1 MDPSGGSAP
10 SIFIATERMVT
21 GELVRK
27 YLKDEF
33 ENIQVSVDPFSA
45 AAECDLQHPD
55 VLILAFKSLEEAK
68 HHHLELHRD
77 SLDMQKRA
85 HRTLILC
92 DKSQAQKAY
101 EYCRDGIF
109 DDYILF
115 WPTNYDAMRL
125 PLAVHQAMRE
135 LSILRENG
143 PSPVEFATQV
153 RGFVGLKAVL
163 DQQMTQGSAHIEAT
177 GQRIAQGAKEIGEAF
192 DSFSQ
197 RLVQGG
203 MPDLVEVRDANGL
216 EKAFAELKQVHIAG
230 PLHSMAESLEPL
242 KQWSTEPK
250 QASTPHFESIEVIN
264 ALAGRVRQT
273 VMVVDDEKF
282 QFQFISKMLIQE
294 PYGLVFATG
303 GAEAMKILYRV
314 QPDVL
319 LMDYKMPKM
328 DGIEVIRWM
337 KASSRFSNIPII
349 MITSHSEESIVEDS
363 LKAGAVGF
371 MVKPLCQKSLIAKL
385 REVLAIPKAPSTQHH
400 SELVKSDVRM
410 PRPLSTVSRP
420 DAVGEAFSAPK

>member
-1 MDPSGGSAP
+1 MNPSDGSTA

-21 GELVRK
+21 GEQVRK

-33 ENIQVSVDPFSA
+33 ENIQISVDPLSA
-45 AAECDLQHPD
+45 ASTYDLQSRD
-55 VLILAFKSLEEAK
+55 VLILAFRSLEDAK

-85 HRTLILC
+85 HRTLVLC

-101 EYCRDGIF
+101 EYCRDGLF

-125 PLAVHQAMRE
+125 PLAVHQAMHE
-135 LSILRENG
+135 LSILRETG
-143 PSPVEFATQV
+143 PSPVDFATQA
-153 RGFVGLKAVL
+153 RGLVGLKAVL
-163 DQQMTQGSAHIEAT
+163 DQQMTQGSHHLEST
-177 GQRIAQGAKEIGEAF
+177 GQSIAQGAKAIDQAM

-203 MPDLVEVRDANGL
+203 MADLVEVRNANGL
-216 EKAFAELKQVHIAG
+216 EQAFAELKQVHIMG
-230 PLHSMAESLEPL
+230 PLHNMAESLVPL
-242 KQWSTEPK
+242 KQWSTELQ
-250 QASTPHFESIEVIN
+250 QAGSPHFESIEAIS

-282 QFQFISKMLIQE
+282 QFQFVSKMLIEE
-294 PYGLVFATG
+294 PYSLVFATG
-303 GAEAMKILYRV
+303 GAEAMKMLRRA

-328 DGIEVIRWM
+328 DGMEVIQWM

-349 MITSHSEESIVEDS
+349 MITSHSEESVVEES
-363 LKAGAVGF
+363 LKAGASDF
-371 MVKPLCQKSLIAKL
+371 MVKPLSKKGLIAKL
-385 REVLAIPKAPSTQHH
+385 HEVLAASKAASATHL
-400 SELVKSDVRM
+400 SDLVKSDVRG
-410 PRPLSTVSRP
+410 S
-420 DAVGEAFSAPK
+420 

>member
-1 MDPSGGSAP
+1 MNPSDGSTA

-33 ENIQVSVDPFSA
+33 ENIQISVDPFSA
-45 AAECDLQHPD
+45 AAAYDLQHRD

-77 SLDMQKRA
+77 SLNMQKHA
-85 HRTLILC
+85 HHTLILC
-92 DKSQAQKAY
+92 DKSQTQKAY
-101 EYCRDGIF
+101 ECCRDGTF

-125 PLAVHQAMRE
+125 PLAVHRAMRE
-135 LSILRENG
+135 LSILREDG

-153 RGFVGLKAVL
+153 RDLVGLKVVL
-163 DQQMTQGSAHIEAT
+163 DQQMSQGNRQIEAM
-177 GQRIAQGAKEIGEAF
+177 GQTIAQGTEEIGQAF

-203 MPDLVEVRDANGL
+203 MSDLVAVRNANGL
-216 EKAFAELKQVHIAG
+216 EQAFAELKQVHITG

-242 KQWSTEPK
+242 RQWSTELK
-250 QASTPHFESIEVIN
+250 QAGIPHFEAIEAIST
-264 ALAGRVRQT
+264 LAGRVRQT

-282 QFQFISKMLIQE
+282 QFEFVSKMLVEE
-294 PYGLVFATG
+294 PYSLVFATG
-303 GAEAMKILYRV
+303 GDEAMKMLRGAR
-314 QPDVL
+314 PDVL
-319 LMDYKMPKM
+319 LMDYKMPRM

-349 MITSHSEESIVEDS
+349 MITSHSEESVVEDS
-363 LKAGAVGF
+363 LKAGAADF
-371 MVKPLCQKSLIAKL
+371 MVKPLSQKGLIAKL
-385 REVLAIPKAPSTQHH
+385 REVLAVAKAPSTNHL
-400 SELVKSDVRM
+400 SDLVKSDVRG
-410 PRPLSTVSRP
+410 S
-420 DAVGEAFSAPK
+420 